1 MFKIVNKKDYQDLID
16 SRNNAEKRIE
26 FLQKNI
32 PTVKEY
38 NFDSFLKEV
47 LGREIRWIDTSKM
60 DDESFDRWYNE
71 AQVLLQSDIV
81 RSLIGFNDPDG
92 TRVNGEIVKD
102 LMEFI
107 AKDTRNFEEVMYARM
122 KIVGIELLK
131 TYLQELCKRNN

>member
-1 MFKIVNKKDYQDLID
+1 MFKII
-16 SRNNAEKRIE
+16 S
-26 FLQKNI
+26 
-32 PTVKEY
+32 TKEY
-38 NFDSFLKEV
+38 NDIKEHIATLEDQLIESGEEKPQYDFDSFLKEV

-60 DDESFDRWYNE
+60 DNESFDRWYNE

-131 TYLQELCKRNN
+131 TYLQEICKRNN